1 MKDSGVEWIGDIPEE
16 WEVINPKAL
25 FRLRKEKAALGQ
37 RQLTSSQQ
45 YGIVYQDEY
54 MKLTGAKVVTVE
66 KDFEIL
72 KQVES
77 GDFVISMRSFQGGI
91 EYSPYSGSIS
101 SAYVMLIPNK
111 NCVYSPFYKWLLK
124 SSEYIRALQSTS
136 NMVRDGQAMRYS
148 NFAQV
153 RLIVLPMEEQRRIA
167 NYLDSK
173 CAEIDKVVEQTRATI
188 EEYKKLKQ
196 AIITDAVT
204 KGVRGPRPM
213 KPSGVEWIGDIPE
226 EWEVRKV
233 SQFWKANKGPN
244 AAQLT
249 AEYCGNHPG
258 EYPVYSGQTENNGVM
273 GMIDSYSFDFG
284 ERGCLF
290 STTVGAKAMTVSCLY
305 NKFSLS
311 QNCMIMQP
319 LSEKCDVRYYFYLFA
334 FIFGYFRS
342 LIPDYMQPSFR
353 VKDFLSYCML
363 LPSVIEQ
370 QEIATYLDTKCAE
383 IDLIIQKKEQLIEEL
398 GSYKKS
404 LIYEYVTGKKEIK
417 IHNYSQNTI
426 C

>member
-1 MKDSGVEWIGDIPEE
+1 MARQMKDSGVEWIGDIPQDWSVSATKYLFNIQSGSTPDSKKEE
-16 WEVINPKAL
+16 FWDGDIRWVTPADFKTDDVYVKQGRRNISDLGFSSCSLQIIPTGSIIFSKRAPVGSVVINNTDLSINQGCLACMNKGQSDTKYYYYVMAIATEQYELHSSGTTFKEISAYTFSNFKLPHPPNDRQRVIADYIDAKASL
-25 FRLRKEKAALGQ
+25 
-37 RQLTSSQQ
+37 
-45 YGIVYQDEY
+45 IC
-54 MKLTGAKVVTVE
+54 KVV
-66 KDFEIL
+66 D
-72 KQVES
+72 
-77 GDFVISMRSFQGGI
+77 
-91 EYSPYSGSIS
+91 
-101 SAYVMLIPNK
+101 
-111 NCVYSPFYKWLLK
+111 
-124 SSEYIRALQSTS
+124 
-136 NMVRDGQAMRYS
+136 
-148 NFAQV
+148 
-153 RLIVLPMEEQRRIA
+153 
-167 NYLDSK
+167 
-173 CAEIDKVVEQTRATI
+173 QTRATI
-188 EEYKKLKQ
+188 EEYKKLKR
-196 AIITDAVT
+196 AIITEAVT
-204 KGVRGPRPM
+204 KGVRGARPM

-258 EYPVYSGQTENNGVM
+258 AYPVYSGQTENNGVM
-273 GMIDSYSFDFG
+273 GMIDTYSFDFG
-284 ERGCLF
+284 ARGCLF

-370 QEIATYLDTKCAE
+370 QEIATYLDAKCAE
-383 IDLIIQKKEQLIEEL
+383 IDRIIEKKEQLIEEL

-404 LIYEYVTGKKEIK
+404 LIYEYVTGKKEV
-417 IHNYSQNTI
+417 TA
-426 C
+426 